1 MPLSD
6 IVDKNLVYTYDDGRK
21 YQFWLKSPTRIVYRI
36 LAGLMGGKYNY
47 QTCTVQ
53 EIRPGEIFQISFLEG
68 QSTLSLYVHCS

>member
-21 YQFWLKSPTRIVYRI
+21 YQLWLKSPTRLVYRI
-36 LAGLMGGKYNY
+36 LAGPMKGKYNY

-53 EIRPGEIFQISFLEG
+53 EVRPGQIFQIGFLEG
-68 QSTLSLYVHCS
+68 